1 MPRRLGLDKK
11 ELDGA
16 GCKNKSPKTQGSEL
30 THTHICERNS
40 PNWEEIV
47 VSWAPGRHF
56 PRNEEWE
63 LNLFTQ

>member
-1 MPRRLGLDKK
+1 MPDKK

-16 GCKNKSPKTQGSEL
+16 GRRNKSRKTQGCV
-30 THTHICERNS
+30 HTHIPS
-40 PNWEEIV
+40 WEEIV

-56 PRNEEWE
+56 PRNEGREWE